1 MYKVVIVENEK
12 IVRKGLIL
20 TIDWQEMDAIIVGEA
35 SNGQEGREIILA
47 TRPDIVV
54 TDIRMPEMDGLEM
67 IQSLQQENVDTAFI
81 IVSGYSEFE
90 YAQKAIRLGVV
101 DFLIKP
107 IDETEL
113 TRCIENIK
121 IRITQTKDQEKL
133 VHRISEMNESP
144 YMLFE
149 KYFQNHNFDSANDI
163 TMKTIHYIEAN
174 ICHELTIHEI
184 STHLQI
190 SEGHL
195 SRFFKKNT
203 GYTVLEYIT
212 LIKIKKA
219 VELMQNSS
227 LRISEVAFDVGF
239 NDPKYFSQLFRKYV
253 GITPT
258 EFRNR
263 LN

>member
-47 TRPDIVV
+47 TRPAIVV

-121 IRITQTKDQEKL
+121 IRITQTAYRGS
-133 VHRISEMNESP
+133 HS
-144 YMLFE
+144 
-149 KYFQNHNFDSANDI
+149 
-163 TMKTIHYIEAN
+163 
-174 ICHELTIHEI
+174 
-184 STHLQI
+184 
-190 SEGHL
+190 
-195 SRFFKKNT
+195 
-203 GYTVLEYIT
+203 
-212 LIKIKKA
+212 
-219 VELMQNSS
+219 
-227 LRISEVAFDVGF
+227 
-239 NDPKYFSQLFRKYV
+239 FR
-253 GITPT
+253 
-258 EFRNR
+258 
-263 LN
+263 